1 MQDGYSAA
9 GRSDIMP
16 KALIETYGCTLNQ
29 ADSDI
34 IESILRQNGVDVARG
49 EYGSNTDYD
58 VVVVNTCTVKKA
70 TEQRIRDRLRG
81 MSHLGK
87 RLIVTGCMA
96 SANRDII
103 EKTVGSASIIS
114 TNNITNVYEAVK
126 GSMDGNKVVYDSK
139 NRTDKAAYVRPSG
152 SVIARI
158 PISEGCLS
166 SCNFC
171 ETKFARGPLNS
182 FSEEL
187 ILKAVEMNVRGG
199 AREIELA
206 SQDTGAYG
214 ADRRTDIAWL
224 VSRISELEG
233 EFMVRIGMLNP
244 EHLHKYFD
252 RLVEAYKS
260 EKAYKFIHLPV
271 QSGSNKVLGEMS
283 RNYRI
288 EEFEGYVD
296 ELRRKIPGI
305 TVETDIIVGYPTE
318 TDQDF
323 EETLGMME
331 RVKPTITN
339 ISKFG
344 ARPHASASKL
354 AQLSGNR
361 INERSRRLAR
371 MVKAMQHEEFSKFKG
386 KKIKVLLTER
396 NESSVAGRN
405 ISYLAVAVKNCGT
418 KLGES
423 ISVEISG
430 NSYACLIGSQS
441 KDLNIIK
448 WKE

>member
-9 GRSDIMP
+9 GRSDVMP

-34 IESILRQNGVDVARG
+34 IESILRQNGVDVVRG
-49 EYGSNTDYD
+49 RYGGGTDYD

-87 RLIVTGCMA
+87 RLVVTGCMA

-103 EKTVGSASIIS
+103 EKTVGNASIIS
-114 TNNITNVYEAVK
+114 TNNITKVYEAVK
-126 GSMDGNKVVYDSK
+126 SSIGGKKAVYDAPS
-139 NRTDKAAYVRPSG
+139 RTDKAAYIRQSG

-158 PISEGCLS
+158 SISEGCLS
-166 SCNFC
+166 FCNFC

-187 ILKAVEMNVRGG
+187 ILKAVEINVRGG

-214 ADRRTDIAWL
+214 ADRRTDIAEL
-224 VSRISELEG
+224 VSRISEVDG
-233 EFMVRIGMLNP
+233 KFMVRIGMLNP
-244 EHLHKYFD
+244 EHLQRYFD
-252 RLVEAYKS
+252 RLVEAYKR
-260 EKAYKFIHLPV
+260 EKVYRFMHLPV

-288 EEFEGYVD
+288 EEFEGYVS

-305 TVETDIIVGYPTE
+305 TLETDIIVGYPTE
-318 TDQDF
+318 TDNDF
-323 EETLGMME
+323 EETFEMVE

-344 ARPHASASKL
+344 ARPHASASRL

-371 MVKAMQHEEFSKFKG
+371 MVKAMQHEEFGKMKG
-386 KKIKVLLTER
+386 RVIKVVLTEK
-396 NESSVAGRN
+396 NERSLAGRDE
-405 ISYLAVAVKNCGT
+405 YYHAVAVKDCEAE
-418 KLGES
+418 LGS
-423 ISVEISG
+423 SVYVRIDG
-430 NSYACLIGSQS
+430 NSYACLMGSQFS
-441 KDLNIIK
+441 KG
-448 WKE
+448 